1 MTSSARAT
9 RLLHVDSS
17 LNASNSVSRKLSAA
31 LVEQWRRVD
40 PAIAVTYRDLAANPI
55 AHLSLSAVQTNTI
68 DALNLDGDTQR
79 DSKLTDDLIDEFLAA
94 DCIVVGAPMYNFS
107 ISSQLKAWIDRIV
120 KAGRTFR
127 YTAAGPVGLAS
138 GKRVVI
144 VSARGGVYSTP
155 NRSAWD
161 FQEGYLRLVFGFI
174 GITDISVVRAEG
186 LAQGAEI
193 RESAISAAQAALASV
208 FQKAA

>member
-1 MTSSARAT
+1 MAPQATAT

-17 LNASNSVSRKLSAA
+17 LNADNSVSRKLSAA
-31 LVEQWRRVD
+31 VVEQWRQVE

-55 AHLSLSAVQTNTI
+55 AHLSTTALQAGNI
-68 DALNLDGDTQR
+68 DAAKLSSDAQR
-79 DSKLTDDLIDEFLAA
+79 DSKLTDELIDEFLRA
-94 DCIVVGAPMYNFS
+94 DCVVVGAPMYNFS

-127 YTAAGPVGLAS
+127 YTAAGPEGLAS

-144 VSARGGVYSTP
+144 VSARGGIYSTP

-174 GITDISVVRAEG
+174 GIADISVVRAEG
-186 LAQGAEI
+186 LALGAAS
-193 RESAISAAQAALASV
+193 RESAISAAQATLETV
-208 FQKAA
+208 LQKAA